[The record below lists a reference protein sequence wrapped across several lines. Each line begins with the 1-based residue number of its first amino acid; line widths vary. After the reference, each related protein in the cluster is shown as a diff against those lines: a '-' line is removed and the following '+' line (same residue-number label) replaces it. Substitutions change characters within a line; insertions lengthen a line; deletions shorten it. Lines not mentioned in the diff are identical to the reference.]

1 MYRVLI
7 AEDEHLERRAIK
19 FYLDKFYSDK
29 LEIAAEVA
37 NGEEALFKALE
48 NNVDLVLMDIKMP
61 KINGL
66 QAAEKLKKER
76 PEIEIIILTAHSEF
90 DYAQKSI
97 QIGVVDYLVKPY
109 VEKDFCRVIDK
120 GIAKIKK
127 REEGKIKQ
135 KELSRRLKEITPII
149 EKEVILELIY
159 NTKDSIKKFEE
170 YKEMLDIEGNEFMFI
185 LFNKKFKEKFPEDFF
200 FKAKEK
206 IDNFSMGVIAYNGF
220 KNMIFL
226 AVGNNLKDINQK
238 KLNKSLEDLKK
249 EFASEY
255 GKELYYNKS
264 EISSDLKQLNDLYNQ
279 SREAFLSGELKIENY
294 PYKREKNIIT
304 KIIEK
309 DYEPAKAAFSE
320 LFDFLINEN
329 NCNSNEIKAYL
340 RRFLIFLN
348 RRLLEYYNKDESI
361 LNISKLE
368 EEIRMIN
375 DLEKL
380 RNYFN
385 NLLENIIKNLSS
397 KETDQK
403 VEVIERVKE
412 YIRENYSE
420 DISLES
426 VAEYISFSKY
436 YLSKLFKEVE
446 GINYKDYLIKIR
458 MEKAKEMLKEGGKI
472 KVIAREVGYSD
483 RNYFSRAFKKYT
495 GISPGRFR

>member
-1 MYRVLI
+1 MYKVLI

-19 FYLDKFYSDK
+19 FYLNKFYSDK

-37 NGEEALFKALE
+37 NGEEAIFQALE
-48 NNVDLVLMDIKMP
+48 NNVDLVLMDIQMP

-66 QAAEKLKKER
+66 QAAEKLKKESA
-76 PEIEIIILTAHSEF
+76 EIEVIILTAHSEF

-97 QIGVVDYLVKPY
+97 QIGVLDYLVKPY
-109 VEKDFCRVIDK
+109 LEEDFCRVIDK
-120 GIAKIKK
+120 SIAKIKR
-127 REEGKIKQ
+127 REESRIKQ
-135 KELSRRLKEITPII
+135 KELTQRLKEITPIL

-159 NTKDSIKKFEE
+159 NTKDSLKKFEE
-170 YKEMLDIEGNEFMFI
+170 YKEMLDIKGNEFMFI
-185 LFNKKFKEKFPEDFF
+185 LLNKKFKEKFSDEFF
-200 FKAKEK
+200 FRVRDK
-206 IDNFSMGVIAYNGF
+206 INDFPIGVIAYNGF

-226 AVGNNLKDINQK
+226 VLGNNLKEINQK
-238 KLNKSLEDLKK
+238 ELDDSLEDLKK
-249 EFASEY
+249 EFKSKF
-255 GKELYYNKS
+255 GKEIYYTKS
-264 EISSDLKQLNDLYNQ
+264 EISSDLRDLNQLYNK
-279 SREAFLSGELKIENY
+279 SREAFLSGELKTENY

-309 DYEPAKAAFSE
+309 DYEPAQAAFSE
-320 LFDFLINEN
+320 LFNYLINKK
-329 NCNSNEIKAYL
+329 NCDPEEIKGYL
-340 RRFLIFLN
+340 RRFIIFLN
-348 RRLLEYYNKDESI
+348 RRLIEYYNKEDAVI
-361 LNISKLE
+361 DISKLE

-375 DLEKL
+375 DLDKL
-380 RNYFN
+380 ELYFN
-385 NLLENIIKNLSS
+385 NLLEDIIKDLSS
-397 KETDQK
+397 NETDQK

-458 MEKAKEMLKEGGKI
+458 MEKAKEMLKDGGKI

-495 GISPGRFR
+495 GISPCRFR